1 MKRICWMLVLLLVL
15 AIPLTALADDN
26 AETPSPSVDTPAPVL
41 AATPPAQPTT
51 PQPASTPTPT
61 PTPKPATGLLQID
74 SGTLYPGMDKTY
86 AQGYIPATSGGKATI
101 ILPLLG
107 NTYNN
112 TVTINADLG
121 TTSGSPFIYGNYSQ
135 TVPKTGNVYL
145 FTLEIPLSPNRT
157 NGLYPVQLTTQYLN
171 ANGEQSEQQFTV
183 YVTISD
189 GRSGDPTP
197 TPTEKPV
204 SNYVPS
210 ADSPELFVE
219 NCVISPTEV
228 GGDEVFTV
236 KVTIKNIG
244 NKTANAAKLIFG
256 CEQTDIMPV
265 DANNAI
271 LLGTMRS
278 GKRIET
284 EFQLKTD
291 KDALAGNRE
300 FFITLNF
307 SARTGGTYDITRKF
321 IIRVNQPTRIAY
333 DTVSLKKEI
342 TAGETVTLPANV
354 HNTGRAV
361 IRNVTVTLE
370 GAGLFPVASVFLGD
384 IEPGEG
390 KTGEMKVFI
399 GMLSMTEGYTE
410 SYGNTKG
417 TYTITYQDDAGEI
430 FAENMEVSTKI
441 LQPVISPS
449 PTPDPALQQAQ
460 SQWWITALIGFAII
474 AIVVS
479 GVVVSKF
486 VREMRMR

>member
-1 MKRICWMLVLLLVL
+1 MLILTF
-15 AIPLTALADDN
+15 PLTALADD
-26 AETPSPSVDTPAPVL
+26 TPSPSADTPTPVAQTPTAPPT
-41 AATPPAQPTT
+41 AAPTP
-51 PQPASTPTPT
+51 SPTPT
-61 PTPKPATGLLQID
+61 PTLTPKPVAGLLQID

-86 AQGYIPATSGGKATI
+86 AQGYIPSTSGGKASI

-112 TVTINADLG
+112 SVTISADLG
-121 TTSGSPFIYGNYSQ
+121 STYGSPFVYGNYSQ
-135 TVPKTGNVYL
+135 TVQKTGNVYL
-145 FTLEIPLSPNRT
+145 FTLDIPLSANRI
-157 NGLYPVQLTTQYLN
+157 NGLYPVLLTAQYLDTTGSQ
-171 ANGEQSEQQFTV
+171 AQQEFTV

-189 GRSGDPTP
+189 GQSGDPTP

-210 ADSPELFVE
+210 ADAPELFVE
-219 NCVISPTEV
+219 ECVITPTEV

-236 KVTIKNIG
+236 NVVVKNIG
-244 NKTANAAKLIFG
+244 NKTARAAKLIFG
-256 CEQTDIMPV
+256 CEETDIMPV
-265 DANNAI
+265 DANNAV
-271 LLGTMRS
+271 LLGTMKS
-278 GKRIET
+278 GKSVEV

-291 KDALAGNRE
+291 QDALAGNRE

-307 SARTGGTYDITRKF
+307 SARTGGTFDITRKF

-333 DTVSLKKEI
+333 DTVSLQKEI

-384 IEPGEG
+384 IEPGMG

-399 GMLSMTEGYTE
+399 GMLSMTEGYSE

-417 TYTITYQDDAGEI
+417 TYTITYQDDNGEI
-430 FAENMEVSTKI
+430 FTESMEVGTKI

-474 AIVVS
+474 AIIVS

-486 VREMRMR
+486 AREMKMR